1 MSPYRPTAGNVVH
14 RTARLLIAIATAITL
29 VAIVACSAEE
39 PPPTDRPD
47 RDQQKLEQTIE
58 AMTGEITALQTET
71 AESDRSQPQLEQT
84 VEALDTEIA
93 ALQNETAESQGTPG
107 VERPARSAQQTPG
120 KSSPTPKPPATP
132 TPIVI
137 ARPTGPGICGRSPE
151 VQTAIIQYLNV
162 NLCQAIT
169 APELFRITG
178 LMVAMNTAKAGDFQ
192 GLTNVQTLQVS
203 AKNVESRAFTQ
214 MESLKTI
221 TLTIQDEGT
230 IAIGAFQQLPSLHN
244 MELAIATNGSIQNGA
259 FQDLPSLETLQINLK
274 ETKSDEDTFTT
285 PDFGG
290 MPNLKQIS
298 IHWIEP
304 KTESSTPLSNLPNL
318 ESAEIHI
325 AFTNEEPEG
334 KDFQIAETL
343 FENNPNLKTIQ
354 LHVSAAG
361 QARVNFPEELFSNNP
376 LLEEAS
382 IDFRRATLPRNTF
395 KHLENLKE
403 LNLDQYLNEENRW
416 EYHQLALHQSSP
428 LYSVLTL
435 TGQQPRGFRLIE
447 EE

>member
-1 MSPYRPTAGNVVH
+1 MNPHRPTAGNGVH
-14 RTARLLIAIATAITL
+14 RTARLLLAIGTAIAMAVVI
-29 VAIVACSAEE
+29 ACSGDDR
-39 PPPTDRPD
+39 PPTDRPD
-47 RDQQKLEQTIE
+47 KDQQKLAQTIE
-58 AMTGEITALQTET
+58 AVTGELTALQTET
-71 AESDRSQPQLEQT
+71 ADF
-84 VEALDTEIA
+84 
-93 ALQNETAESQGTPG
+93 QGTVSG
-107 VERPARSAQQTPG
+107 DRRASNAQ
-120 KSSPTPKPPATP
+120 PTPAKSTQNAQVIETP
-132 TPIVI
+132 SPVVI

-178 LMVAMNTAKAGDFQ
+178 LIVAMNTAKAGDFQ

-203 AKNVESRAFTQ
+203 TKNVESGAFTQ

-221 TLTIQDEGT
+221 NLTIQDEGT
-230 IAIGAFQQLPSLHN
+230 IAIGAFQQLPSLDN
-244 MELAIATNGSIQNGA
+244 MELAMATNGSIRNGA
-259 FQDLPSLETLQINLK
+259 FQDLPNLETLQINLK

-318 ESAEIHI
+318 ESAKIRI

-343 FENNPNLKTIQ
+343 FENNPKLKTIQ
-354 LHVSAAG
+354 LHVSASG

-382 IDFRRATLPRNTF
+382 IGFGRDTLPRNTF

>member
-1 MSPYRPTAGNVVH
+1 MKPHRPTTENGVH
-14 RTARLLIAIATAITL
+14 RTPGILLALVSAITL
-29 VAIVACSAEE
+29 VAILACSGDE

-47 RDQQKLEQTIE
+47 KDQQKLAQTIE
-58 AMTGEITALQTET
+58 AVTGQLTALQTET
-71 AESDRSQPQLEQT
+71 AESQSTANGDRQAS
-84 VEALDTEIA
+84 
-93 ALQNETAESQGTPG
+93 N
-107 VERPARSAQQTPG
+107 AQ
-120 KSSPTPKPPATP
+120 PTPPKSTQNAQVIETPPP
-132 TPIVI
+132 VVI

-178 LMVAMNTAKAGDFQ
+178 LIVAMNTAKAGDFQ

-203 AKNVESRAFTQ
+203 AKNVESGAFTQ

-221 TLTIQDEGT
+221 NLTIQDEGT
-230 IAIGAFQQLPSLHN
+230 IAIGAFQQLPSLDN
-244 MELAIATNGSIQNGA
+244 MELAIATNGSIRNGA
-259 FQDLPSLETLQINLK
+259 FQDLPNLETLQINLK

-318 ESAEIHI
+318 ESAKISI

-343 FENNPNLKTIQ
+343 FENNPKLKTIQ

-382 IDFRRATLPRNTF
+382 IGFGRETLPRNTF